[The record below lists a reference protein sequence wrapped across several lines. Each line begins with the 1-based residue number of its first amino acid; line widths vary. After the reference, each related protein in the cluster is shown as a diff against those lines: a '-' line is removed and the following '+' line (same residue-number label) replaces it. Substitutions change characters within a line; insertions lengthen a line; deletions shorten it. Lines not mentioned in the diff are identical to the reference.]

1 MTTVATPKPSPLPHR
16 GVPGFFGAILAGLA
30 AGGFAW
36 VGVALGPHYFFF
48 IGFLLLVPVP
58 LFLAGLGIG
67 RSDAIVATLIFAAL
81 VIMEMREWAPYFLA
95 IYALPALILCL
106 LATRYRYDETGQL
119 FWYPTGRLLI
129 ILALYPVL
137 VYGLVSAL
145 ADSKGIEAVM
155 HNVSTIFVDKLL
167 QSGPNN
173 GLDSPE
179 NRLRVIANVTTLLPV
194 CALIGWIFAL
204 AISGMWAQ
212 IALTSN
218 KLALRP
224 MPSLVDI
231 DLPMAYLVLLAIMV
245 LLAYFYEGSVA
256 YFARGT
262 LVPMS
267 MPYFMLGLGVIHL
280 WARQSKHKSIWLTL
294 TYFLLMLQWPMVLV
308 AALGVVE
315 PWLHIRTKI
324 TAKAARLR
332 KV

>member
-1 MTTVATPKPSPLPHR
+1 
-16 GVPGFFGAILAGLA
+16 
-30 AGGFAW
+30 
-36 VGVALGPHYFFF
+36 
-48 IGFLLLVPVP
+48 
-58 LFLAGLGIG
+58 
-67 RSDAIVATLIFAAL
+67 
-81 VIMEMREWAPYFLA
+81 
-95 IYALPALILCL
+95 
-106 LATRYRYDETGQL
+106 
-119 FWYPTGRLLI
+119 
-129 ILALYPVL
+129 
-137 VYGLVSAL
+137 
-145 ADSKGIEAVM
+145 
-155 HNVSTIFVDKLL
+155 
-167 QSGPNN
+167 
-173 GLDSPE
+173 
-179 NRLRVIANVTTLLPV
+179 
-194 CALIGWIFAL
+194 
-204 AISGMWAQ
+204 MWAQ